1 MIDGTHTAMQVI
13 NDMFSFWKTQS
24 KLRNE
29 KKKGGNKYDASFY
42 DLHFFELVI
51 PQMPTT
57 QHILKFENMKVRGC
71 SVAQLTVRQ
80 LRN

>member
-1 MIDGTHTAMQVI
+1 MQVI